1 MPLLVALLAAA
12 CSGGEAA
19 DGSKQSCDAACPALG
34 GSSGRPKVDQLFW
47 RLRGELECDTS
58 GTLACE
64 LRHRTEAG
72 ESLGDDELE
81 SCAFNRGAV
90 FFRYG
95 GFGKKGGKAKKYSA
109 PGGKDFFTA
118 SARAPPTAAMAHI
131 PDPRTAT
138 QAS

>member
-1 MPLLVALLAAA
+1 MPLLALLAAA
-12 CSGGEAA
+12 GSTVEAA
-19 DGSKQSCDAACPALG
+19 DGSEQSCDAACPLLG

-47 RLRGELECDTS
+47 RLRGELKCDTS

-81 SCAFNRGAV
+81 SCAFTRGTV

-95 GFGKKGGKAKKYSA
+95 GFGRKGSKPKKYSA
-109 PGGKDFFTA
+109 PSGKDFFTA
-118 SARAPPTAAMAHI
+118 SARAPPTAAMAHV
-131 PDPRTAT
+131 PDPRTP
-138 QAS
+138 S